1 MADKRLKSLLTL
13 KRKKVNST
21 PLTGGVKIKKNQ
33 NLFKKLKT
41 PSNIEDSSKSE
52 EIELEEGRQENS
64 LSKLTKKVLD
74 YVRDM
79 KKVNIN
85 LNELVKDLG
94 VKKRRIYD
102 ITNVLQGIGYVEKQ
116 GKNEIIWNKK
126 QIYCD
131 KKEIKNKSKI
141 ITMNQKIKELN
152 QKMEKEI
159 EELNNLSSKIE
170 FEKNNYVKFNDLVNL
185 AKNENQDLLI
195 IKSAIGSKINIFD
208 KKNSKKACEDILNE
222 FQNGKFPLDQKNYK
236 KLNTLKN
243 ENHIILESIDK
254 NSIQIYTIKNGEFN
268 EIIKNTNKNIYYNIN
283 HNDLVKSQNEN
294 INNINNDYG
303 NNININSRNI
313 NNIHGNMSENENKN
327 NSDNLLINSK
337 NKNQFNVYN
346 FLTWNKKDNYFDK
359 YDDIKKLYCGYSSI
373 FQK

>member
-1 MADKRLKSLLTL
+1 MADKKSKNFLCL
-13 KRKKVNST
+13 KRNSSPPLIQPPILLDKKINNSS
-21 PLTGGVKIKKNQ
+21 IKFKTKTKLEDNSKNDL
-33 NLFKKLKT
+33 NV
-41 PSNIEDSSKSE
+41 I
-52 EIELEEGRQENS
+52 EEGRQENS

-74 YVRDM
+74 YVKDK

-152 QKMEKEI
+152 QKLEKEI
-159 EELNNLSSKIE
+159 EELNNLSSKND
-170 FEKNNYVKFNDLVNL
+170 FEKNNYVKFIDLVNL

-195 IKSAIGSKINIFD
+195 IKSTTGSKINIFD
-208 KKNSKKACEDILNE
+208 KKNSKKACEDILND
-222 FQNGKFPLDQKNYK
+222 FQNGKFPMDQKNYK
-236 KLNTLKN
+236 KLNILKN
-243 ENHIILESIDK
+243 ENHIILESINQ

-268 EIIKNTNKNIYYNIN
+268 EIIKNENKNIYYNID
-283 HNDLVKSQNEN
+283 HNDLIKSETKN
-294 INNINNDYG
+294 INNINSDSD
-303 NNININSRNI
+303 NNINNYI
-313 NNIHGNMSENENKN
+313 NNLNDNICENN
-327 NSDNLLINSK
+327 NLDNLLGNPK
-337 NKNQFNVYN
+337 NKNKFNVYN
-346 FLTWNKKDNYFDK
+346 FLKWNKNDEYFDK
-359 YDDIKKLYCGYSSI
+359 YDDIKNLYCGISSL

>member
-1 MADKRLKSLLTL
+1 MADKKLKTLLTL
-13 KRKKVNST
+13 KRKKASST
-21 PLTGGVKIKKNQ
+21 PLSGGVKIKKNQ

-41 PSNIEDSSKSE
+41 QSNIDDSSKSD

-74 YVRDM
+74 YVKDK

-152 QKMEKEI
+152 QKLEKEI
-159 EELNNLSSKIE
+159 EELNNLSSKND
-170 FEKNNYVKFNDLVNL
+170 FEKNNYVKFIDLVNL

-195 IKSAIGSKINIFD
+195 IKSITGSKINIFD
-208 KKNSKKACEDILNE
+208 KKNSKKACEDILND
-222 FQNGKFPLDQKNYK
+222 FQNGKFPMDQKNYK
-236 KLNTLKN
+236 KLNILKN
-243 ENHIILESIDK
+243 ENHIIIESINQ

-268 EIIKNTNKNIYYNIN
+268 EIIKNENKNIYYNIN
-283 HNDLVKSQNEN
+283 HNDLIKGQNEN
-294 INNINNDYG
+294 INNINNEY
-303 NNININSRNI
+303 NNININNSNI
-313 NNIHGNMSENENKN
+313 NNIQGSMSENKN
-327 NSDNLLINSK
+327 NLDNLLLNSK
-337 NKNQFNVYN
+337 KTNQFNVYN
-346 FLTWNKKDNYFDK
+346 FLSWNKKDNYFDK
-359 YDDIKKLYCGYSSI
+359 YDDIKNLYCGYSSL